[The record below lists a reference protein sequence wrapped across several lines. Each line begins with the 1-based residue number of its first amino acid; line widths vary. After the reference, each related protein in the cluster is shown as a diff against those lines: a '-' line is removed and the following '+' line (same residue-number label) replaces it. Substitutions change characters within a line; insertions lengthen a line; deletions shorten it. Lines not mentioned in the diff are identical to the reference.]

1 MRAWI
6 PGDGGYGGTLGSAHH
21 NLFMAYV
28 EHMYLNKLT
37 VFLDRSFIE

>member
-6 PGDGGYGGTLGSAHH
+6 PGDGGYGGTLGSPHH